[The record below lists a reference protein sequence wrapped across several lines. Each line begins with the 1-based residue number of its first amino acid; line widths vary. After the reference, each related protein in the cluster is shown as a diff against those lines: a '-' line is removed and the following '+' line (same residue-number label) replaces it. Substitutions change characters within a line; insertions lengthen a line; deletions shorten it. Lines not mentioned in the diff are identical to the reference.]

1 MSSTIKRQYVTLR
14 NVRGKDEF
22 KKLKKYLDEH
32 GYDYGIV
39 DADPYGL
46 SDEWVHDFDIHPTW
60 NLMRDLREDL
70 DKMGINIIPVVET
83 YEVMFGMGYSNSE
96 LIESYELK

>member
-1 MSSTIKRQYVTLR
+1 MSSITKKQYVKIK
-14 NVRGKDEF
+14 NVKGKEDF
-22 KKLKKYLDEH
+22 KKLKEYLDEH

-60 NLMRDLREDL
+60 NLMRDLSDDL
-70 DKMGINIIPVVET
+70 KIMRINIIPIVET
-83 YEVMFGMGYSNSE
+83 YEVMFDIGYCNSE
-96 LIESYELK
+96 LIDSYELK